1 MTKVRTLCVDLRWI
15 DASGVGMYIKGI
27 LPGLIQTLEDISLVL
42 LGDPVRLRT
51 FGWSGAANVRL
62 IDCSAGRYS
71 LAEQI
76 ALPRAIPAE
85 ADLFFS
91 PYYTIPLLYRGRLA
105 VTVHDMSHL
114 VVPEIVGDW
123 KKRTYARVMYRALR
137 RRANLI
143 FTVSEFTRKEL
154 LRLTRG
160 SRDDHILPTPL
171 GVFPEWYTIAQRPRL
186 RDRPYFICVGNIK
199 PYKNLA
205 RLVKAFLRTSHAIPH
220 DLVIVGQSEG
230 LITGEAP
237 EFFEMVRQAG
247 DRVQMTGYVSHDEL
261 LSLVG
266 HARALLMPSLY
277 EGFGLPPLEAMAG
290 GVPAVVARAASLPEV
305 CGDAA
310 LYFDPLD
317 VSDMATRFVE
327 IATDTAL
334 CDRLITAGLARSK
347 KFTWE
352 ACAGQTAAA
361 LRTCLDAA

>member
-1 MTKVRTLCVDLRWI
+1 MTKARTLCVDLRWI

-27 LPGLIQTLEDISLVL
+27 LPGLIQALEDISIVA
-42 LGDPVRLRT
+42 LGDRVRLRT
-51 FGWSGAANVRL
+51 FGWSEAANVRL

-76 ALPRAIPAE
+76 AVPHAIPAE
-85 ADLFFS
+85 TDLFFS

-105 VTVHDMSHL
+105 VTVHDMSHM
-114 VVPEIVGDW
+114 VVPEIIGNW
-123 KKRTYARVMYRALR
+123 KKRTYAQVMYRALR
-137 RRANLI
+137 RRADVI

-160 SRDDHILPTPL
+160 RREDHILPTHL
-171 GVFPEWYTIAQRPRL
+171 GIFPEWYTIGQRPRL
-186 RDRPYFICVGNIK
+186 RSRPYFICVGNIK

-205 RLVKAFLRTSHAIPH
+205 RLVEAFMKASHAIPH

-230 LITGEAP
+230 LITGETP
-237 EFFEMVRQAG
+237 EFFETVRRAG

-266 HARALLMPSLY
+266 HARALIMPSLY

-305 CGDAA
+305 CGGAA

-317 VSDMATRFVE
+317 VSDMAARLVE
-327 IATDTAL
+327 IGSDTAL
-334 CDRLITAGLARSK
+334 CNRLITAGLARSRA
-347 KFTWE
+347 FTWE
-352 ACAGQTAAA
+352 ACAGRTAAA
-361 LRTCLDAA
+361 LRACLDAA